1 MHLHPIPLDDWPWHC
16 PCGARAQRRYSL
28 CRKCQARAAWWR
40 RNRRSRHV
48 IRPHRVHRHK
58 SEAVSG
64 S

>member
-1 MHLHPIPLDDWPWHC
+1 MHLHPIPLDGWPWHC

-48 IRPHRVHRHK
+48 IRPRRVRRHK
-58 SEAVSG
+58 VEVSES
-64 S
+64 